1 MSSGCWP
8 ARRAGSPSEKAETA
22 LETRQETNQSARRL
36 EPQERLDWLRLSRTD
51 GIGPVTFYALLRRF
65 GSAAAALDA
74 LPRLSRPV
82 TAMSRRDAEAAL
94 VAIERIGARP
104 VCWGEPLYPTALAA
118 VEDAPPVLT
127 VLGRPE
133 ILSRMLLAPM
143 VAVVGARN
151 ASANG
156 RRLARELAAGL
167 GESGIVVVSGLARGI
182 DAAAHLGAL
191 ATGSVAIVAG
201 GVDIVYPEENRGL
214 HEALARDGA
223 IVAELPLG
231 TEPQARHFPRRNR
244 IISGVALGVVVVEA
258 AAKSGSLITARFA
271 LEQGREVFA
280 VPGSPLD
287 PRSRGTNDL
296 LRSGATLTETAA
308 DIIAQLGPLLHGRPP
323 APDPGSEPR
332 LNLREVGLREVGPRV
347 AMAGPLGPL
356 GEDDALELIVEY
368 LGATPVAV
376 DELVRQCQLSA
387 AAVATL
393 LLELELAG
401 RIERHPGNLVSLR

>member
-1 MSSGCWP
+1 M
-8 ARRAGSPSEKAETA
+8 RRGEAER
-22 LETRQETNQSARRL
+22 E
-36 EPQERLDWLRLSRTD
+36 LS
-51 GIGPVTFYALLRRF
+51 
-65 GSAAAALDA
+65 ALD
-74 LPRLSRPV
+74 RL
-82 TAMSRRDAEAAL
+82 
-94 VAIERIGARP
+94 GARL
-104 VCWGEPLYPTALAA
+104 VCWGEPNYPPALAQ

-127 VLGRPE
+127 LLGRPE
-133 ILSRMLLAPM
+133 NLGLLLLAPM

-167 GESGIVVVSGLARGI
+167 GEAGIVVISGMARGI

-191 ATGSVAIVAG
+191 DSGSIAVVAG
-201 GVDIVYPEENRGL
+201 GADVVYPEENRGL
-214 HEALARDGA
+214 YDALCEQGA
-223 IVAELPLG
+223 VVAELPLG

-244 IISGVALGVVVVEA
+244 IISGMALGIVVVEA

-287 PRSRGTNDL
+287 PRARGANDL
-296 LRSGATLTETAA
+296 LRNGATLTETAA
-308 DIIAQLGPLLHGRPP
+308 DVVAQLGPLLQGRQPLP
-323 APDPGSEPR
+323 AAPSQPR
-332 LNLREVGLREVGPRV
+332 LPLPRAAPRLAAPAAAPPPV
-347 AMAGPLGPL
+347 S
-356 GEDDALELIVEY
+356 EDAALDLLVEK
-368 LGATPVAV
+368 LGASPVAV

>member
-1 MSSGCWP
+1 MS
-8 ARRAGSPSEKAETA
+8 RSE
-22 LETRQETNQSARRL
+22 SV
-36 EPQERLDWLRLSRTD
+36 
-51 GIGPVTFYALLRRF
+51 GPVTFYALLRRF

-74 LPRLSRPV
+74 LPRLSRPAV
-82 TAMSRRDAEAAL
+82 ATSRRDAEAELA
-94 VAIERIGARP
+94 AIERLGGRV
-104 VCWGEPLYPTALAA
+104 VCWGEPLYPNALAA
-118 VEDAPPVLT
+118 VDGSPPVLT

-133 ILSRMLLAPM
+133 MLPRLLLSPI

-156 RRLARELAAGL
+156 RRLARDLSAEL

-191 ATGSVAIVAG
+191 EKGSVAVVAG
-201 GVDIVYPEENRGL
+201 GADIVYPEENRAL

-223 IVAELPLG
+223 ILAELPLG

-244 IISGVALGVVVVEA
+244 IISGLALGIVVVEA

-287 PRSRGTNDL
+287 PRSRGANDL
-296 LRSGATLTETAA
+296 LRNGATLTETAA
-308 DIIAQLGPLLHGRPP
+308 DILAQLGPLLRDRPP
-323 APDPGSEPR
+323 LPEIMPSQPR
-332 LNLREVGLREVGPRV
+332 LPLRPIAPR
-347 AMAGPLGPL
+347 APLPMPSAPVS
-356 GEDDALELIVEY
+356 EEAALELIIEK
-368 LGATPVAV
+368 LSPTPVAV

-401 RIERHPGNLVSLR
+401 RVERHPGNLVSLR